1 MTTSRAAPTIARQF
15 TQTLDTAFFR
25 ALCEPA
31 RVELLAALIAKGPT
45 DINALADAVPQD
57 RSVVSRHLKVPG
69 RRRHPPLRQGR
80 TTPDI
85 PDPGRL
91 RRRLSG
97 EAPGAGTR
105 HGQAMLLTIF
115 PNMCTYAH

>member
-57 RSVVSRHLKVPG
+57 RSVVSRHLKVLEDAGILHSVKEG
-69 RRRHPPLRQGR
+69 RHRIYRIQGDYVVAYLEKLLAQVR
-80 TTPDI
+80 
-85 PDPGRL
+85 
-91 RRRLSG
+91 
-97 EAPGAGTR
+97 
-105 HGQAMLLTIF
+105 AMVKQ
-115 PNMCTYAH
+115 CC